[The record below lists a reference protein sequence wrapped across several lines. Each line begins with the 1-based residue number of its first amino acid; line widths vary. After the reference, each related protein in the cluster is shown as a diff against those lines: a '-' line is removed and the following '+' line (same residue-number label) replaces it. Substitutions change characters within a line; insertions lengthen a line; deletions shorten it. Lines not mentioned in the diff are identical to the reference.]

1 MGLNIVES
9 HIFLQLFVGEW
20 ISSKI
25 SKENIILINFGSI
38 NPKNIRCQDELY
50 EFVLDLINNIQC
62 HIISIWMKCKMLN
75 FGKKSLCCT
84 IRFGLELIWFG
95 LFNWCLIKKVK
106 INIKK
111 YWFKNSFI

>member
-9 HIFLQLFVGEW
+9 HIFLQLFVDEG
-20 ISSKI
+20 IGSKI

-62 HIISIWMKCKMLN
+62 HIQISI
-75 FGKKSLCCT
+75 
-84 IRFGLELIWFG
+84 
-95 LFNWCLIKKVK
+95 
-106 INIKK
+106 
-111 YWFKNSFI
+111 